1 MEPDLSTS
9 YYKRILL
16 ENLIV
21 SIEEAIF
28 RDENLFTPANLRNY
42 SDFWEQE
49 NLADHPHKA
58 NLFKWIRG
66 VRLEEILN

>member
-9 YYKRILL
+9 YYKRILS

-21 SIEEAIF
+21 VIKEAIF

-42 SDFWEQE
+42 SDFW
-49 NLADHPHKA
+49 K
-58 NLFKWIRG
+58 
-66 VRLEEILN
+66 

>member
-9 YYKRILL
+9 NYKRIPL

-21 SIEEAIF
+21 GIKEAIF
-28 RDENLFTPANLRNY
+28 RDENLFTPANLQNY

-49 NLADHPHKA
+49 ILADHPHRA
-58 NLFKWIRG
+58 NLLKWIRG
-66 VRLEEILN
+66 VRFEEVLN

>member
-9 YYKRILL
+9 YYKRILS

-21 SIEEAIF
+21 GIEEAIF

-42 SDFWEQE
+42 SDFWKQE
-49 NLADHPHKA
+49 ILADHPHRA
-58 NLFKWIRG
+58 NLLKWIRG